1 VQQQD
6 QWFSCLQAVIMLNN
20 IMNNVK
26 QNKPGRPAIVD
37 ADRTIGLR
45 LSEVLLRTV
54 DGWAHRAGVTRSEAI
69 RRLIVLGLRARAQ
82 QRPSSE
88 NRIARRDKAVK
99 ASDMAGRTI
108 DNLFA
113 NGSSTEEQKAQRKRR
128 LIKGP
133 AEFRDMRDHA
143 IQKRDRR

>member
-1 VQQQD
+1 
-6 QWFSCLQAVIMLNN
+6 MLNN

-37 ADRTIGLR
+37 ADKTIGIR
-45 LSEVLLRTV
+45 LSEVLLGTV
-54 DGWAHRAGVTRSEAI
+54 DAWAHRAGITRSEAI
-69 RRLIVLGLRARAQ
+69 RRLVVLGLRVRAH
-82 QRPSSE
+82 QRPAAES
-88 NRIARRDKAVK
+88 RIARRDKAAK

-108 DNLFA
+108 DSLFA
-113 NGSSTEEQKAQRKRR
+113 NGSSTDEQKAQRKHR

-143 IQKRDRR
+143 KQKRDRR